1 MATPNDA
8 CFNMFSQTDIQMM
21 YNALECAR
29 QGRFSTSPNPRVGCV
44 IAQGEQIVGQGFHL
58 KAGEPHAEVHALRQ
72 AGEWA
77 RGATAYV
84 TLEPCSHYG
93 RTPPCAEGL
102 IAAGVKRVVA
112 AMTDPN
118 PLVAGRGLAML
129 RAAGIT
135 VAEGLMEHEAR
146 ELNRGFLARIE
157 RQRPFIR
164 LKCAASLDGKTAF
177 ASGNSQWI
185 TSSAA
190 REDVQVLR
198 AESCAILTGVGTLL
212 TDNPQLTVRSF
223 PILRSP
229 TRVILDSQLRTPLH
243 SYVVQHADAPT
254 LLVTLITNPAR
265 LAPYLAHA
273 HIQILHPQATAQGQL
288 DLADTLRLLAQQ
300 GLGEVMVEAGATL
313 AGALLTQN
321 LVDEIVLYQSA
332 KILGN
337 DARSLFQFAPSETI
351 LQQEP
356 FWRTATV
363 GLVGQDIK
371 WTLRP
376 SSSSFFFD

>member
-129 RAAGIT
+129 RAADIT

-146 ELNRGFLARIE
+146 ELNRGFLSRIE

-212 TDNPQLTVRSF
+212 ADNPQLT
-223 PILRSP
+223 
-229 TRVILDSQLRTPLH
+229 
-243 SYVVQHADAPT
+243 
-254 LLVTLITNPAR
+254 
-265 LAPYLAHA
+265 
-273 HIQILHPQATAQGQL
+273 
-288 DLADTLRLLAQQ
+288 
-300 GLGEVMVEAGATL
+300 
-313 AGALLTQN
+313 
-321 LVDEIVLYQSA
+321 
-332 KILGN
+332 
-337 DARSLFQFAPSETI
+337 
-351 LQQEP
+351 
-356 FWRTATV
+356 
-363 GLVGQDIK
+363 
-371 WTLRP
+371 
-376 SSSSFFFD
+376 

>member
-1 MATPNDA
+1 
-8 CFNMFSQTDIQMM
+8 M

-146 ELNRGFLARIE
+146 ELNRGFLSRISNE
-157 RQRPFIR
+157 
-164 LKCAASLDGKTAF
+164 
-177 ASGNSQWI
+177 
-185 TSSAA
+185 
-190 REDVQVLR
+190 
-198 AESCAILTGVGTLL
+198 
-212 TDNPQLTVRSF
+212 
-223 PILRSP
+223 
-229 TRVILDSQLRTPLH
+229 
-243 SYVVQHADAPT
+243 
-254 LLVTLITNPAR
+254 
-265 LAPYLAHA
+265 
-273 HIQILHPQATAQGQL
+273 
-288 DLADTLRLLAQQ
+288 
-300 GLGEVMVEAGATL
+300 
-313 AGALLTQN
+313 
-321 LVDEIVLYQSA
+321 
-332 KILGN
+332 
-337 DARSLFQFAPSETI
+337 
-351 LQQEP
+351 
-356 FWRTATV
+356 
-363 GLVGQDIK
+363 
-371 WTLRP
+371 
-376 SSSSFFFD
+376 